1 MIIINIHMI
10 MCNFADE
17 EDIPRENASVYYKCS
32 LHWLSRPRWTYASRI
47 CQVPTKDDT
56 IEIGIIKLILYI
68 IPGAFACR
76 TK

>member
-10 MCNFADE
+10 MCNFAAE

-47 CQVPTKDDT
+47 CQVPRMTQLK
-56 IEIGIIKLILYI
+56 
-68 IPGAFACR
+68 
-76 TK
+76 